1 MKYVTVA
8 DIHDEVL
15 NCRSEDLEYANAF
28 LSRLARNYGVDEQ
41 EAQIPPSA
49 VIKRLG
55 AAVAC
60 RECAAAMVGQDTT
73 VMVNGIRTDDV
84 YLQKYHLYRDVVNDL
99 QKGLSYADFA
109 KHGTLSAG
117 KGGVGVISLSRS

>member
-55 AAVAC
+55 
-60 RECAAAMVGQDTT
+60 G
-73 VMVNGIRTDDV
+73 
-84 YLQKYHLYRDVVNDL
+84 
-99 QKGLSYADFA
+99 
-109 KHGTLSAG
+109 
-117 KGGVGVISLSRS
+117 SRSVPGMCGRYGRTGYDGNGKWESDG